1 MLALSV
7 LLVFCATVYVSVRS
21 SPVSAQN
28 PASNKAF
35 FAAGTST
42 VTLAALG
49 SSCAGSGFDPPIAGA
64 ACTPWV
70 PIFDLTNV
78 LKTSSVGA
86 IEAAVSLECSLWTY
100 NTVTATSGGGKQ
112 TSSSRAGVEVRV
124 LVDGTTAAASAT
136 PGNVV
141 FCDRVQATG
150 LRVDTTCSCTVPGL
164 PCACTVSDTIT
175 LDLFQRTK
183 SANSFHYYEGDLTPA
198 LHDVRV
204 EARGIVQCYGNGAP
218 TACPAGTLDAYTDAK
233 TAVAIGKRTV
243 VLEEHNNF
251 GSAQ

>member
-1 MLALSV
+1 MRKLFIAMMLVV
-7 LLVFCATVYVSVRS
+7 LFSGLAF
-21 SPVSAQN
+21 AQN

-35 FAAGTST
+35 FVAGTNT

-49 SSCAGSGFDPPIAGA
+49 SSCAGSGFDPPTPGG

-70 PIFDLTNV
+70 PIFNLNDV
-78 LKTSSVGA
+78 IKTSSVGA
-86 IEAAVSLECSLWTY
+86 IEAAVSLECALWTY
-100 NTVTATSGGGKQ
+100 NTVTATSGGGKN

-124 LVDGTTAAASAT
+124 LIDGTTAAEAAI

-164 PCACTVSDTIT
+164 PCACVVTDTIT
-175 LDLFQRTK
+175 LELFQRTK
-183 SANSFHYYEGDLTPA
+183 NANSFHYFLGPLDPI

-204 EARGIVQCYGNGAP
+204 EARGIVQCFSNGVP
-218 TACPAGTLDAYTDAK
+218 IACPSGTLDAYTDAK
-233 TAVAIGKRTV
+233 TAVAIGKRTC

-251 GSAQ
+251 GAAQ